1 MNAMLL
7 KMARTRKRRISFVMN
22 VRSTIVEARYPARS
36 VIVVMAWTFSAVAV
50 GVQFC
55 NDQRLITPAGIVE
68 MSLAVDLVSLVSRR
82 PVAEFCGD
90 IDWLPRDG
98 GRNC

>member
-36 VIVVMAWTFSAVAV
+36 VIVVMALDLFQLLLLGSFAV
-50 GVQFC
+50 
-55 NDQRLITPAGIVE
+55 T
-68 MSLAVDLVSLVSRR
+68 
-82 PVAEFCGD
+82 GD
-90 IDWLPRDG
+90 S
-98 GRNC
+98 